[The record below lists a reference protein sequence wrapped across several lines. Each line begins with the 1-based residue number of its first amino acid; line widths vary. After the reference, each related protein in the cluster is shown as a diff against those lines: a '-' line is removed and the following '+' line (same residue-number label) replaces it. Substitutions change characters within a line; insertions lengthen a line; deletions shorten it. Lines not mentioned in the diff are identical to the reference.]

1 MSRYILNDNTMV
13 KIAETYGTM
22 ENISDFRAQVYTGA
36 DVDEGIILYP
46 RARLSFNQE
55 LWVARMTGEVG
66 TVVIAVL
73 PFITSGDGSGTG
85 ASTGGSS
92 DGININVNNGCDCC
106 STDTGTAIAT
116 IPSGADITVTSDCTC
131 CPSVVIPA
139 GACNC
144 SGGELKFTFPI
155 VVNVNA
161 PQTINVPTS
170 GGTGTGTGTGTST
183 DDGGDEDSELSFEE
197 LADGYFDSKQ
207 PDGTYAL
214 PSASSG
220 GGSSGSNNDFYSN
233 ADNYFNGK
241 G

>member
-22 ENISDFRAQVYTGA
+22 ENISDYRAQVYTGA

-46 RARLSFNQE
+46 RHRLSFNQE

-73 PFITSGDGSGTG
+73 PYITSGDGSGGIGTG
-85 ASTGGSS
+85 TSTG
-92 DGININVNNGCDCC
+92 DGVSINVNNCDCGCC
-106 STDTGTAIAT
+106 SGTGTSIAT
-116 IPSGADITVTSDCTC
+116 VPSGTGGSGTDITVSSDCTC

-170 GGTGTGTGTGTST
+170 GGTGTSTGT
-183 DDGGDEDSELSFEE
+183 DDGDDEDSGLTFEE
-197 LADGYFDSKQ
+197 LSDVYFSSKQ
-207 PDGTYAL
+207 PDGSYTL
-214 PSASSG
+214 PSAYSG
-220 GGSSGSNNDFYSN
+220 GSNYDFEKAMN
-233 ADNYFNGK
+233 KYFAEK
-241 G
+241 EE

>member
-1 MSRYILNDNTMV
+1 MV
-13 KIAETYGTM
+13 KISETFGTM
-22 ENISDFRAQVYTGA
+22 ENISDYRAQVYTGA

-73 PFITSGDGSGTG
+73 PYIIDGSGGIGTG
-85 ASTGGSS
+85 TGTSTGG
-92 DGININVNNGCDCC
+92 DGLKINVNNGCCC
-106 STDTGTAIAT
+106 DTGTGTSIAT
-116 IPSGADITVTSDCTC
+116 VPSGTGGGTDITISSGCSC

-161 PQTINVPTS
+161 PQTINVPTATAAAS
-170 GGTGTGTGTGTST
+170 NAENPED
-183 DDGGDEDSELSFEE
+183 DDGLTFEE
-197 LADGYFDSKQ
+197 LTDGYFNGKQ
-207 PDGTYAL
+207 SDGTYTL

-220 GGSSGSNNDFYSN
+220 GGSSGSNYDF
-233 ADNYFNGK
+233 
-241 G
+241 

>member
-1 MSRYILNDNTMV
+1 MSRYILNDNNMI
-13 KIAETYGTM
+13 KINETYGTM
-22 ENISDFRAQVYTGA
+22 ENISDYRAQVYTGA

-46 RARLSFNQE
+46 RHRLSFNQE

-73 PFITSGDGSGTG
+73 PYITGGSGAIGTG
-85 ASTGGSS
+85 AGTG
-92 DGININVNNGCDCC
+92 DGVSINVNNCDCGC
-106 STDTGTAIAT
+106 CSGTGTSIATVPSGTGGSTDIT
-116 IPSGADITVTSDCTC
+116 ISSDCSC

-170 GGTGTGTGTGTST
+170 GGGGTGTGSDG
-183 DDGGDEDSELSFEE
+183 GGDEDSGLTFEE
-197 LADGYFDSKQ
+197 LADGYFDSKL
-207 PDGTYAL
+207 PDGSYTL
-214 PSASSG
+214 PSSS
-220 GGSSGSNNDFYSN
+220 STDDFYDK
-233 ADNYFNGK
+233 ADKYFEGK

>member
-13 KIAETYGTM
+13 KISETYGTM
-22 ENISDFRAQVYTGA
+22 ENISDYRAQVYTGA
-36 DVDEGIILYP
+36 EVDEGIILYP
-46 RARLSFNQE
+46 RHRLSFNQE

-66 TVVIAVL
+66 TVVLAVL
-73 PFITSGDGSGTG
+73 PYITSGDGSGGIGTG
-85 ASTGGSS
+85 TSTGDAVS
-92 DGININVNNGCDCC
+92 INVNNCDCGCC
-106 STDTGTAIAT
+106 SGTGTSIAT
-116 IPSGADITVTSDCTC
+116 VPSGNGGTDITVTSDCSC

-161 PQTINVPTS
+161 PQTIHIPSS
-170 GGTGTGTGTGTST
+170 GGTSTGTS
-183 DDGGDEDSELSFEE
+183 DDADGHDDEGLSFEE

-207 PDGTYAL
+207 PDGSYTL

-220 GGSSGSNNDFYSN
+220 GGGSSGSGYDFYGA

-241 G
+241 D

>member
-144 SGGELKFTFPI
+144 SSGEVKFTFPI

-161 PQTINVPTS
+161 PQTINVPSSS
-170 GGTGTGTGTGTST
+170 GGGTSTGTS
-183 DDGGDEDSELSFEE
+183 DDSSHDDDSGLTFEE
-197 LADGYFDSKQ
+197 LADGYFNSKQ
-207 PDGTYAL
+207 PDGSYTL
-214 PSASSG
+214 P
-220 GGSSGSNNDFYSN
+220 SSGSSSGFDFYGD
-233 ADNYFNGK
+233 ADKYFNGK